1 MTEGVI
7 FLWFIMTG
15 ETILLLHRNRKMPK
29 KSFYYRCFA
38 KSPPNKISSIEKEM
52 VRNATSKIKE
62 ESALSAMDVDE
73 WRRFCVQIT
82 LEHKKT

>member
-29 KSFYYRCFA
+29 NRFTTGVSQRVHPIKFEVSRKKWPEMLPA
-38 KSPPNKISSIEKEM
+38 K
-52 VRNATSKIKE
+52 
-62 ESALSAMDVDE
+62 
-73 WRRFCVQIT
+73 
-82 LEHKKT
+82 